1 MTIVPKRKKK
11 MVNTG
16 MKVEQLKFDLWRLV
30 LIPPHDNEIR
40 TIVVAAAN
48 EDQAKEYFNK
58 MVKVMGEVT

>member
-1 MTIVPKRKKK
+1 